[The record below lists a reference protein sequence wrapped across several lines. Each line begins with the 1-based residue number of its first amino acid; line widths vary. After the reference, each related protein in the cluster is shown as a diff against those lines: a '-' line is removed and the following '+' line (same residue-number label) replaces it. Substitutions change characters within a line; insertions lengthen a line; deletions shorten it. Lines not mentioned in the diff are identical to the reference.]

1 MMLTTEKNYPL
12 KKRPFLMLEKE
23 SRSTIEQSEPE
34 DLSVNSKRR
43 RADSPPSTP
52 VSEKRCSSVESMIEV
67 EDDIDEKPLSLKLT
81 NIKLEKS
88 TVESS
93 DVKREPLSKST
104 ELLYKNWPCPL
115 TPPMHYTGNNDSLDS
130 IYLPPGYPTNR
141 FDANLSYVKEEVLF
155 KPLPTL
161 PYPSSYLI
169 PSIDLRTNYN
179 NNNIIKADPF
189 INPKYFTPYRIDQNS
204 NSNSHNNNCNTTTP
218 HRPIPFNVFPLSP
231 ASSQASYN
239 SYEQSPRRSESPM
252 STNSSISELPST
264 TTITTTPSYSVFRDV
279 TAMSAG
285 APVEKPMPKTKSE
298 KLTKNA
304 HYQCQDCSKSY
315 STYSGLS
322 KHQQFHCPAVEG
334 NQAKKVFSCKNC
346 DKVYTSLG
354 ALKMHIRTH
363 TLPCKC
369 EICGKAFSRPW
380 LLQGHIRTHTG
391 EKPFSCQ
398 HCHRAFA
405 DRSNLR
411 AHLQTHSEIKKYS
424 CTTCSKTFSR
434 MSLLTKHIE
443 VGCPGV
449 QLSHNLN
456 LY

>member
-1 MMLTTEKNYPL
+1 MLTADKNYSNCPL
-12 KKRPFLMLEKE
+12 KKRPFLMMDKE
-23 SRSTIEQSEPE
+23 SKDSRSIVEQNEPE

-43 RADSPPSTP
+43 RANSPPPTP
-52 VSEKRCSSVESMIEV
+52 VSEKRCSSVESMIEI
-67 EDDIDEKPLSLKLT
+67 EDDVEEKPVSLKVA
-81 NIKLEKS
+81 NIKVEKARS
-88 TVESS
+88 LN
-93 DVKREPLSKST
+93 DIKQEPVSK

-115 TPPMHYTGNNDSLDS
+115 TPPMHYTGTSDSLDS
-130 IYLPPGYPTNR
+130 LYLSSYTAAARYESHFGYTK
-141 FDANLSYVKEEVLF
+141 DDTLF
-155 KPLPTL
+155 KPQANLP
-161 PYPSSYLI
+161 PYPSPYLM
-169 PSIDLRTNYN
+169 PSMELRTNY

-189 INPKYFTPYRIDQNS
+189 INRKYFTPYRVDHSSGRNTNS
-204 NSNSHNNNCNTTTP
+204 TP
-218 HRPIPFNVFPLSP
+218 HRPLFNVFPLSP

-252 STNSSISELPST
+252 STNSSISEQPST
-264 TTITTTPSYSVFRDV
+264 TTSTPSTYSVFRDV
-279 TAMSAG
+279 TAMSTG
-285 APVEKPMPKTKSE
+285 APVDKSTPKAKAEKGS
-298 KLTKNA
+298 KNA
-304 HYQCQDCSKSY
+304 HYQCSDCSKSY

-443 VGCPGV
+443 VGCPGI
-449 QLSHNLN
+449 QMSHNLN

>member
-1 MMLTTEKNYPL
+1 MLTTEKNYSNCPL

-23 SRSTIEQSEPE
+23 SMESLIEQSEPE

-43 RADSPPSTP
+43 RRDSSPPTP
-52 VSEKRCSSVESMIEV
+52 ASKKRCLSVESMIEI
-67 EDDIDEKPLSLKLT
+67 EDKDDKKSIQLKLSA
-81 NIKLEKS
+81 IKVEKS
-88 TVESS
+88 NEI
-93 DVKREPLSKST
+93 KQEPPSSKSASDIS
-104 ELLYKNWPCPL
+104 YKNWPCPL
-115 TPPMHYTGNNDSLDS
+115 TPPMHYSTNANDSLDS
-130 IYLPPGYPTNR
+130 VYLTPTYAAAR
-141 FDANLSYVKEEVLF
+141 YDSHFAAYGKDEVLF
-155 KPLPTL
+155 KPQPSLP
-161 PYPSSYLI
+161 PYPTSYLM
-169 PSIDLRTNYN
+169 PSMDLRTNF

-189 INPKYFTPYRIDQNS
+189 INRKYFTPYRVDHNINS
-204 NSNSHNNNCNTTTP
+204 SPNTP
-218 HRPIPFNVFPLSP
+218 HRPLFNVFPLSP

-252 STNSSISELPST
+252 STNSSISEQPST
-264 TTITTTPSYSVFRDV
+264 TTSTPSTTYSVFRDV
-279 TAMSAG
+279 TAMSTG
-285 APVEKPMPKTKSE
+285 APVEKSTPKKSE
-298 KLTKNA
+298 KLSKNA
-304 HYQCQDCSKSY
+304 HYQCNDCSKSY

-322 KHQQFHCPAVEG
+322 KHQQFHCPANEG
-334 NQAKKVFSCKNC
+334 NQAKKVFSCKDKNC
-346 DKVYTSLG
+346 LKVYTSLG

-391 EKPFSCQ
+391 EKPFECA

-443 VGCPGV
+443 VGCPGI
-449 QLSHNLN
+449 QITHNLS